1 MIDVCLLLRFLRYA
15 SRDVGTLLLS
25 RLHCGN
31 VQLWSLPWVLFL
43 KCVVLVLFLILQKNG
58 LTCINGS

>member
-15 SRDVGTLLLS
+15 SRDVGSLLLS

-43 KCVVLVLFLILQKNG
+43 KCVVLVLFLIG
-58 LTCINGS
+58 LT